1 MLKNAGCKVN
11 LETKGSLVDQNLETT
26 IEGIFSTG
34 NVLHVH
40 DLVDFVSEESER
52 AGKNAARYILNKRGK
67 ILNTLNVKHS
77 ENVSY
82 VLPSIIKVYENNE
95 PIIFSFRVKKP
106 IKKAN
111 ICIKNSAKT
120 LLNMKKMNLLP
131 AEMIKITAKDLD
143 LKNSDD
149 LVLEVKEDE

>member
-1 MLKNAGCKVN
+1 M
-11 LETKGSLVDQNLETT
+11 S
-26 IEGIFSTG
+26 
-34 NVLHVH
+34 
-40 DLVDFVSEESER
+40 
-52 AGKNAARYILNKRGK
+52 YI
-67 ILNTLNVKHS
+67 
-77 ENVSY
+77 
-82 VLPSIIKVYENNE
+82 LPSIIKVYENNE

-106 IKKAN
+106 IKKAT

-120 LLNMKKMNLLP
+120 ILNMKKMNLLP